1 MTECE
6 KLFDKNVWTIK
17 KLVKDIGDLDSL
29 VIKETKK
36 FFLYDD
42 SNSITK
48 TFFTEVHEKIQ
59 PYGLISLEYNSN
71 NKNLINSKNR
81 LKFNILRNIRK

>member
-6 KLFDKNVWTIK
+6 KLFDKNVLSIK
-17 KLVKDIGDLDSL
+17 KLVKDIGDLVSL
-29 VIKETKK
+29 VMKKTKN

-42 SNSITK
+42 SKLITN
-48 TFFTEVHEKIQ
+48 TFLTEVKRKLQ
-59 PYGLISLEYNSN
+59 SYGLISLEYNSN

-81 LKFNILRNIRK
+81 LKFNILRNI

>member
-6 KLFDKNVWTIK
+6 KLFDKNVLSIK
-17 KLVKDIGDLDSL
+17 KLVKDIGDLVSL
-29 VIKETKK
+29 VMKETKI

-42 SNSITK
+42 SKLITN
-48 TFFTEVHEKIQ
+48 TFLTEVKRKLQ
-59 PYGLISLEYNSN
+59 SYDLISLEYNSN

-81 LKFNILRNIRK
+81 SKFKILRNI